1 MLWSFRYGL
10 CVRPHQKPKRNY
22 VAFKLRSNDVELVVS
37 IIRFHFRSFSLPS
50 IIRLF
55 CFELCIVQQKNI
67 GNRKH
72 FREWKSSR
80 GHLLF
85 TLPEIGVSSLA
96 SAFYIIQWI
105 NLFFLWIQSEN
116 PARNGRNL
124 NKLLQF
130 LTQYELFT
138 SCCFPNKFLMLILNP
153 LFRVWMET
161 I

>member
-1 MLWSFRYGL
+1 MLWSFHYGL
-10 CVRPHQKPKRNY
+10 CVQPHQKPKRNY
-22 VAFKLRSNDVELVVS
+22 IAFKLRSNDVELVVS

-80 GHLLF
+80 VHLLF
-85 TLPEIGVSSLA
+85 TLPEIGFSSLA

-105 NLFFLWIQSEN
+105 TCFLYGFEVKI
-116 PARNGRNL
+116 
-124 NKLLQF
+124 LQEMVG
-130 LTQYELFT
+130 TWT
-138 SCCFPNKFLMLILNP
+138 SCCSSSLSMNYSHPVVFKQIFKAH
-153 LFRVWMET
+153 FKST
-161 I
+161 F